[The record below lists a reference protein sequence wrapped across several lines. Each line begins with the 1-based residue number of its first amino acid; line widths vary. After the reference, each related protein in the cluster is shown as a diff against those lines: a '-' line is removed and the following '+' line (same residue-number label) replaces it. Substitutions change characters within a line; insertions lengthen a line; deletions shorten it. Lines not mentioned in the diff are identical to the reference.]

1 MHLLRRLP
9 LRDDDARPTALAI
22 GNFDGLHRGH
32 QALVERVVARAPAL
46 RPGLMCF
53 EPLPRSFFAPDRPV
67 PRLMKLRDRVRI
79 GAGLGLE
86 LIAALRFDRAF
97 SSLSPEAFARDVVA
111 GGIRARHVVVG
122 EDFRFGQRAAGD
134 VDALV
139 GFGRRYGFEV
149 EAVPAVVD
157 PVSGERISSS
167 ALRAALADGDLA
179 GAERLLGRPYSISGR
194 VLRGNRIGR
203 TLGFP
208 TVNLRVAEP
217 PALSGICAVR
227 VHADDL
233 EGQSGVASLGQR
245 PVVAGRDWLL
255 EVHLFD
261 IERDLYGRHLVVEF
275 VEYIRPERHFDD
287 LAAMT
292 VQMHA
297 DAEAAKRALGGL
309 RHQRQ

>member
-1 MHLLRRLP
+1 MHLLRALP
-9 LRDDDARPTALAI
+9 LRDDDGRPTALAI

-32 QALVERVVARAPAL
+32 QALIERVVDRAPDL

-53 EPLPRSFFAPDRPV
+53 EPLPRTFFVPDRPV
-67 PRLMKLRDRVRI
+67 PRLMKLRDRIRI
-79 GAGLGLE
+79 GRQQGLE
-86 LIAALRFDRAF
+86 LIAPLRFDRAF
-97 SSLSPEAFARDVVA
+97 SSLSPDAFARDVVA
-111 GGIRARHVVVG
+111 GGVRAALVVVG

-149 EAVPAVVD
+149 EAVPAVTD

-167 ALRAALADGDLA
+167 ALRTALAAGDLMT
-179 GAERLLGRPYSISGR
+179 AERLLGRRYSISGR
-194 VLRGNRIGR
+194 VLRGNQLGR

-227 VHADDL
+227 VHGDGL
-233 EGQSGVASLGQR
+233 RGQPGIASLGQR

-261 IERDLYGRHLVVEF
+261 LERDLYGRHLIVEF
-275 VEYIRPERHFDD
+275 IEWLRPEQPFED

-292 VQMHA
+292 VQMHR
-297 DAEAAKRALGGL
+297 DAAEAKRALGDPQ
-309 RHQRQ
+309 HQRQ